1 MKNSIRNS
9 LSSKYQRFVK
19 RGLSGIT
26 SSSRVLPDFIIIGTV
41 RSGSTSLY
49 YNICEHPSVLPAAYD
64 EIGFFDSNY
73 HLGVNWYRSMFP
85 TKKEMQKIEKNTGY
99 AITGED
105 TPFYIWNSEAA
116 ERIYKDI
123 TNSKIIAIFRNPIDR
138 AFSNYNVGKR
148 AGTSPEF
155 VGITEKLSFEDAID
169 KEIEFMKENSLQKS
183 IEQRGS
189 YLSKGHYAEQL
200 KIWLKIFPKKQIHI
214 LSTEDMQKN
223 PESTI
228 SEIFQF
234 LDISDY
240 IIKNPQKQKYFK
252 YPEMKKDTREKLIDY
267 YKPLNDQFFKIIGKK
282 FNWDN

>member
-267 YKPLNDQFFKIIGKK
+267 YKPLNDQFFKMIGKK

>member
-64 EIGFFDSNY
+64 EIGFYDSNY

-85 TKKEMQKIEKNTGY
+85 TKKEMQKIEKNTGH

-183 IEQRGS
+183 IERRGS

-267 YKPLNDQFFKIIGKK
+267 YKPLNEQFFKIIGKK